1 MLILTRKPGESVM
14 IEESV
19 RITVLEVRGSQVKL
33 GIQAP
38 LDVRVNRE
46 EVLERQRA
54 EAGLPPMA
62 DLPLPPAP
70 AREVAQAR
78 RGNGPEGRR
87 SSGGRAESARVPGRT
102 GRNAT
107 GRGFETSDRSGR
119 SRRDGRVERDGRMDR
134 SGCQDRDPRHDR
146 DGRPEHTAYS
156 GRSDRSARREAGD
169 RPTGCR
175 ASRPRNGGLP
185 DHEPGRTRS
194 DERFG
199 VRESSRSRQEAP
211 PLGESEEASGPQ
223 VRRYRS
229 PEGPR
234 PHRAGRLAER
244 IGGPTPPAGPEPDA
258 EPDGLASDG
267 PPLTAE
273 GAPENAARRRRAGG
287 SEAA

>member
-54 EAGLPPMA
+54 EAGLPPIA
-62 DLPLPPAP
+62 DMPLPPAP
-70 AREVAQAR
+70 SRVAAADAHARSQHEHREGAYG
-78 RGNGPEGRR
+78 RGD
-87 SSGGRAESARVPGRT
+87 SARPAARAA
-102 GRNAT
+102 RSMPA
-107 GRGFETSDRSGR
+107 RGLE
-119 SRRDGRVERDGRMDR
+119 
-134 SGCQDRDPRHDR
+134 PRGHA
-146 DGRPEHTAYS
+146 GRPER
-156 GRSDRSARREAGD
+156 GGRFERSDRPERIERSPRPDRADHQGRGERPAPGPGPRDRNGRLREPEAV
-169 RPTGCR
+169 
-175 ASRPRNGGLP
+175 RPR
-185 DHEPGRTRS
+185 R

-199 VRESSRSRQEAP
+199 ARAPARGRGEDLSSADP
-211 PLGESEEASGPQ
+211 DALGDPV

-234 PHRAGRLAER
+234 PHRAGRLADR
-244 IGGPTPPAGPEPDA
+244 LVNTPPHPEPAAEPEPDHM
-258 EPDGLASDG
+258 EPGEPRADN
-267 PPLTAE
+267 P
-273 GAPENAARRRRAGG
+273 APDAAPRRTRRSGD